1 MAFALA
7 GRSWHYGCGVPRG
20 TFLWTLVV
28 FFGAS
33 IVFRAIIRAT
43 EDEPVGV
50 TIVLELAA
58 MGLII
63 GALAFFVKRRGRD
76 GS

>member
-1 MAFALA
+1 VDKRTL
-7 GRSWHYGCGVPRG
+7 
-20 TFLWTLVV
+20 LWMLVV

-43 EDEPVGV
+43 EDQSAGV

-63 GALAFFVKRRGRD
+63 AALAFFVNRRGRG